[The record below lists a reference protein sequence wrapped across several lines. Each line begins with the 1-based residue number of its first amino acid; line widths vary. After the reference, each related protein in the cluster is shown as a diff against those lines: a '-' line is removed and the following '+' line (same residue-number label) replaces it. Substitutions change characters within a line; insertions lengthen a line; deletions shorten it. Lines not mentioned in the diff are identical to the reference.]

1 MKKYLSLL
9 GMVLGFCLTT
19 VPANAYVTIFA
30 DNFESGSFNSG
41 WSMNKV
47 VYSSA
52 GLNTASGNHALGN
65 WQGGYYPGTLFGP
78 NAIASG
84 EGGLLQGN
92 NQAKVWP
99 DYDGWWMDWLNGNI
113 VSVSL
118 LHNHV
123 VTADDITNGGY
134 QMDLDYKFQPTVGA
148 GSGAFAFMGIFSS
161 DFSQNWWTDR
171 QVLNFNGGNWGSSA
185 VRIGL
190 SDPGAVGANLQF
202 GVTVYAQD
210 YSANGLYIDNVTVSN
225 VPEPSSAALM
235 GVGVAGLLAFRLR
248 RKV

>member
-1 MKKYLSLL
+1 MKKNL
-9 GMVLGFCLTT
+9 GILGIVLGLCLSA
-19 VPANAYVTIFA
+19 VPANAYTTIFA

-52 GLNTASGNHALGN
+52 GLNTASGNHALGA

-78 NAIASG
+78 NAIATG

-99 DYDGWWMDWLNGNI
+99 DYDGWWMDWLNSNI

-123 VTADDITNGGY
+123 ITADDIANGGY
-134 QMDLDYKFQPTVGA
+134 QMDLDYKYQPTVGA

-171 QVLNFNGGNWGSSA
+171 QVLNFNGGNWGSAA

-190 SDPGAVGANLQF
+190 SDPGAIGANLQF

-210 YSANGLYIDNVTVSN
+210 YSANGLYVDNVTVSN